1 MATCLLVSRYLLGHG
16 PMALKRPIMSSQTGW
31 VSTMTRQSGGRNATC
46 NQNLGRDDGHWSRSC
61 IFYDGRNVL
70 TDDIKRT
77 GHAPDSERQ
86 AVWHLPSGF
95 TAEQIQ
101 REKISP
107 SVWATR
113 CLLWV
118 ISGHENVMSAW
129 VNSEHRRQVAWR
141 QWLLRFFKAVV
152 GVRAKPSMGPCAW
165 GGDLVPNAVGARR
178 CSDRLPVATRS

>member
-1 MATCLLVSRYLLGHG
+1 VF
-16 PMALKRPIMSSQTGW
+16 
-31 VSTMTRQSGGRNATC
+31 N
-46 NQNLGRDDGHWSRSC
+46 
-61 IFYDGRNVL
+61 
-70 TDDIKRT
+70 
-77 GHAPDSERQ
+77 
-86 AVWHLPSGF
+86 LPSGF

-107 SVWATR
+107 SVWATQ

-165 GGDLVPNAVGARR
+165 GGDFVPNAVGARR
-178 CSDRLPVATRS
+178 CSDRLPVATRG

>member
-1 MATCLLVSRYLLGHG
+1 VF
-16 PMALKRPIMSSQTGW
+16 
-31 VSTMTRQSGGRNATC
+31 N
-46 NQNLGRDDGHWSRSC
+46 
-61 IFYDGRNVL
+61 
-70 TDDIKRT
+70 
-77 GHAPDSERQ
+77 
-86 AVWHLPSGF
+86 LPSGF

-129 VNSEHRRQVAWR
+129 VNSGHRRQVACR

-152 GVRAKPSMGPCAW
+152 RGTRETFNRSLCLGRRSCPKCGRRAALLRSIARGHTW
-165 GGDLVPNAVGARR
+165 LEAVAFTDRR
-178 CSDRLPVATRS
+178 VVTSIRR